1 MRYGQQ
7 ACLIAEYDDLKQKI
21 DKLETFMQSDT
32 FKSLQEDER
41 IDLSEQLTHMQNYL
55 KILWK
60 RLNRK
65 GLI

>member
-32 FKSLQEDER
+32 FKPLQEDER
-41 IDLSEQLTHMQNYL
+41 TDLSEQLTHMQNYL

>member
-7 ACLIAEYDDLKQKI
+7 ACLIAEYDDLKHKI
-21 DKLETFMQSDT
+21 EKLETFIQSDM
-32 FKSLQEDER
+32 FKSLPEDER